1 MTALSY
7 GFPLNSGGGGHQWG
21 NKNSRNNH
29 SERGNF
35 FPHGILPG
43 GPEWPFREKAASSG
57 PINGRELTVGDIKCR
72 LLLQGEQESQPQPV
86 RSSPRKTL

>member
-7 GFPLNSGGGGHQWG
+7 GFPLNSGGGGHQRG
-21 NKNSRNNH
+21 NKSSRNNH
-29 SERGNF
+29 NERSNF
-35 FPHGILPG
+35 FPHGSLSG
-43 GPEWPFREKAASSG
+43 GLNGRFGENAASSG
-57 PINGRELTVGDIKCR
+57 PINERELTVGDIKCR